1 MKRFIHTKFLWLF
14 WLDLLIHCVFQHYQL
29 IYVAITKPL
38 LVPLLMTFLFLN
50 DEYIGSPV
58 GKVIFYLGLFLAF
71 FGDILLIL
79 INDTFFLSG
88 MIAFMLMNICY
99 SISLTYIQ
107 PVQLKRWLPLS
118 VTGILLAAVAYIFHS
133 RMKSELG
140 EYAMPI
146 NIYMVT
152 VAVMVLLAVN
162 VVFNKEKRK
171 IALQFLIPGVLIF
184 LLENI
189 LVAINK
195 FHFDHQKDIF
205 ALVMLLYGLAQF
217 LMVMGFSKIYLRV
230 KSIPIPE

>member
-58 GKVIFYLGLFLAF
+58 GKVLFYIGLFLAF

-88 MIAFMLMNICY
+88 MIAFMLMNVSY

-107 PVQLKRWLPLS
+107 PLQLKRWLPLS
-118 VTGILLAAVAYIFHS
+118 LTALVLALVAYTFHQM
-133 RMKSELG
+133 MKDELG
-140 EYAMPI
+140 QYAMPV
-146 NIYMVT
+146 NLYMVT
-152 VAVMVLLAVN
+152 VAIMVLLAVN

-171 IALQFLIPGVLIF
+171 IALQYLIPGVLIF
-184 LLENI
+184 LVENV
-189 LVAINK
+189 LVAVNK

-205 ALVMLLYGLAQF
+205 ALVMFLYGLAQF
-217 LMVMGFSKIYLRV
+217 LLVMGFAKIYLKVRSFPV
-230 KSIPIPE
+230 PE

>member
-118 VTGILLAAVAYIFHS
+118 VTGILLAGVAYVFHS
-133 RMKSELG
+133 MMKAELG

-146 NIYMVT
+146 NLYMVT

-205 ALVMLLYGLAQF
+205 ALVMLLYGIAQF

-230 KSIPIPE
+230 RSIPIPE